1 MGKKEVGIY
10 LINKRKFKEL
20 KTNDEIINKLRENLG
35 TKYDELVLKKDKIG
49 NYKIKLY
56 NRISYSADTWSDFWS
71 VKNENNSQKIID
83 GKKANNFIAFI
94 YNLNNI
100 FCVTTNTAY
109 NDINKDIVYFFGVY
123 MISYFIKDEDKIRS
137 ATYNNIMSN
146 FLGGSEYLGEEYQST
161 IEKYWNRINTNL
173 MAELDRKRLYEELG
187 IQNKR
192 KISKVRCDGKDNFT
206 ICSKV
211 DLNQLITIIQKLDE
225 ISTDELIDKF
235 NAIEKIKDEELEESL
250 KKILIKKIYDEY
262 LENKLDICIVHKN
275 IESFFS
281 SMQYSFIYET
291 EEKHMCD
298 TIPSNNDVKI
308 IFDELK
314 IDSLDKMEDALKRI
328 QLICYNADGN
338 VQLSDSIDAFINK
351 SIDYKGEEYVV
362 QNKMWYKLTDNYI
375 ENLNKVFKF
384 IKNSFSEENIKFK
397 EWKKGNET
405 QYIEQYK
412 NEKDF
417 YQIHPKL
424 EDGIE
429 ICDLMYID
437 RENEEIKMLFLK
449 DGFGA
454 NTRDLAIQVTMGVK
468 RLLSILKDD
477 NKIKKFYNKYIKSKS
492 PEYSFNS
499 FKKEIKSFSKN
510 AVMVYKLPKKN
521 KEKSNIGKQ
530 SIVFAKSEIETLG
543 TCRFTMKQL

>member
-1 MGKKEVGIY
+1 MVKKEVGIY

-20 KTNDEIINKLRENLG
+20 KTNDEIINKLRENIG
-35 TKYDELVLKKDKIG
+35 QKYEEIALKKDKIEG
-49 NYKIKLY
+49 YKIKLY
-56 NRISYSADTWSDFWS
+56 NRISFSVDTWSNFWS
-71 VKNENNSQKIID
+71 IENEDNSVKIINE
-83 GKKANNFIAFI
+83 KKANNYIAFI
-94 YNLNNI
+94 YNSNNI
-100 FCVTTNTAY
+100 FCITTNMAY

-187 IQNKR
+187 IKNNR

-211 DLNQLITIIQKLDE
+211 DLNQLITIIKKLDE
-225 ISTDELIDKF
+225 ISTDELIDRF
-235 NAIEKIKDEELEESL
+235 NAIEKIKDEALEESL
-250 KKILIKKIYDEY
+250 NKILIQKIYDEY

-281 SMQYSFIYET
+281 SMQYSFMYET

-298 TIPSNNDVKI
+298 TIPGNNDLKS

-328 QLICYNADGN
+328 QLICFNADGN
-338 VQLSDSIDAFINK
+338 VQLSDNIDAFINT
-351 SIDYKGEEYVV
+351 SIDYKGEEYLV
-362 QNKMWYKLTDNYI
+362 QNKMWYRLTDNYI

-384 IKNSFSEENIKFK
+384 IKNSFSEKDVRFK
-397 EWKKGNET
+397 EWKNQNET
-405 QYIEQYK
+405 EYIELYQR
-412 NEKDF
+412 EKDF

-429 ICDLMYID
+429 ICDLIYID
-437 RENEEIKMLFLK
+437 RDNEEIKLLYLK

-454 NTRDLAIQVTMGVK
+454 STRDLAIQVTMGVK

-477 NKIKKFYNKYIKSKS
+477 DKIKSFYNKYIKDKS
-492 PEYSFNS
+492 PEYSYNS
-499 FKKEIKSFSKN
+499 FKNEIKSFSKN
-510 AVMVYKLPKKN
+510 AVMVYKLPKEN